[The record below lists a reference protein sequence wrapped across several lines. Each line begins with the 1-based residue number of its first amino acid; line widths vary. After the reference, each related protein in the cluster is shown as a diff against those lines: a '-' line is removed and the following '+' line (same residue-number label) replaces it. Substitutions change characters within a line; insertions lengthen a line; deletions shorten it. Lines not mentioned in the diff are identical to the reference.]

1 MVNHSME
8 SKIDTQGMTLPGK
21 VPTDSQ
27 PVEYSPPVFKKQ
39 TVFTDM
45 ERKEIKQII
54 HEVLDEREERL
65 HNESNEWLY
74 RGTY

>member
-1 MVNHSME
+1 
-8 SKIDTQGMTLPGK
+8 MTLPGE

-54 HEVLDEREERL
+54 HEALDERVYKHEDD
-65 HNESNEWLY
+65 SWLY

>member
-21 VPTDSQ
+21 VPTK
-27 PVEYSPPVFKKQ
+27 PVEYPPMFVKKM

-54 HEVLDEREERL
+54 HEALDERECKHEDD
-65 HNESNEWLY
+65 SWLY